1 MLTTINVQRI
11 HISNHI
17 MINPEYKNIY
27 DIKSIHAFSLL
38 CAIYIDLD
46 HKTGNTKYFNLK
58 NLFEKEDA

>member
-1 MLTTINVQRI
+1 
-11 HISNHI
+11 